1 MASKTTLRRS
11 LVDDAY
17 EHLRERILSGDLPA
31 GDTMLEEEIALGLGM
46 SRTPVREAVI
56 RLEREGLIELVPRR
70 GVRVA
75 TMSAR
80 DIREINELLS
90 CLEAAAAER
99 LASRRLA
106 PEELAGLDDAIAA
119 MDAALEAD
127 DMDAWVAADYRFH
140 CLLVDLCDNRH
151 LAGVARSYLDR
162 AHRFRRQSMRYRAK
176 PVYSTVNH
184 AAVVEAIRRGDP
196 QTAQDIHRA
205 HKRRWS
211 RELSDLLERMPGI
224 DEGRSEGAP

>member
-1 MASKTTLRRS
+1 MTAKTQRRS

-17 EHLRERILSGDLPA
+17 DHLRERILSGAIAA
-31 GDTMLEEEIALGLGM
+31 GETMLEEEIAVGLGM

-56 RLEREGLIELVPRR
+56 RLEREGLVELVPRR
-70 GVRVA
+70 GIRVA
-75 TMSAR
+75 AMSAR

-90 CLEAAAAER
+90 CLESAAAER
-99 LASRRLA
+99 LASRRLPA
-106 PEELAGLDDAIAA
+106 DELALLDAAIAA
-119 MDAALEAD
+119 MDAALEAE

-140 CLLVDLCDNRH
+140 CLLVELCDNRH
-151 LAGVARSYLDR
+151 LAEVARSYLDR
-162 AHRFRRQSMRYRAK
+162 AHRFRRQSIRYRDK
-176 PVYSTVNH
+176 PLYSTVNH

-196 QTAQDIHRA
+196 QTAQEIHRS

-224 DEGRSEGAP
+224 DESRRDGPA